1 MKIQKSQR
9 EENWMEKKIN
19 ALEVSLRH
27 WILLAFFE

>member
-9 EENWMEKKIN
+9 ENWMGKKIN

-27 WILLAFFE
+27 WVLLAFFE